1 VCTTA
6 LAVLAPL
13 LMLFATLSTWA
24 HFDVIAPDALG
35 THARRALQEPEVRN
49 ELVDQIT
56 IRVASADP
64 RLAAA
69 RPIVRRAAEILISS
83 RQFADIVDIALQQ
96 ARRAVLEGRELD
108 ESRLS
113 DAEEQLRTT
122 LEAVDPS
129 IAARVP
135 RNWDTALIDL
145 TSDAPVP
152 TAFRIADR
160 VGRFWL
166 VSSILAGLAV
176 IGWVASAYNRH
187 RTISTLGAVF
197 GAIGAALV
205 MGRQIAGEAVED
217 SASPSAQAAVRAV
230 FDVTTR
236 AVHEIGIAYLVVS
249 AVVLVAT
256 TTGSLVPSLAA
267 GAQRRLRRLA
277 HLPTTTFGR
286 VAWAVAALVIGLT
299 VALAAPAIG
308 PAVAVV
314 VGVGVAFAG
323 VRVLAAEV
331 PSQRLPSRSHLPHL
345 MAALVVAVGAL
356 AASVFVDRGEGPRTG
371 SAETQQL
378 LVCNGH
384 VELCDRRVDEVTFG
398 GTHNSM
404 ASANAGFAFAEQ
416 IRSIREQLDAGARVL
431 MVDTHYGVPSS
442 TGLVLTDLVFNDR
455 AALVRRY
462 GEETVANI
470 EAIRRTV
477 APPSGP
483 PSVYLCHTFCELGAT
498 PASSAFAEIEKFL
511 AENPSEVVFLL
522 IQDETEAADTVRALE
537 RSGLADRAFTK
548 EPGEKWPTL
557 GELVRNGTPLIVMSQ
572 REGGDP
578 PWFMPQFSLMQDNPY
593 NARSINEL
601 SCDFNRGPTTA
612 PLFLLNHWINRQ
624 SPDRA
629 DARQIN
635 SRSFLLDQVRR
646 CEEERGQR
654 VNLIGVDFMEEG
666 DLVGAV
672 DELNLGD
679 PQ

>member
-1 VCTTA
+1 
-6 LAVLAPL
+6 
-13 LMLFATLSTWA
+13 MLFATVSTWA
-24 HFDVIAPDALG
+24 HFDVIAQGALG
-35 THARRALQEPEVRN
+35 DHARRALQEPEVRD
-49 ELVDQIT
+49 ELVNQIT

-69 RPIVRRAAEILISS
+69 RPVVRRAAEILISS

-96 ARRAVLEGRELD
+96 ARRAVLEGREID
-108 ESRLS
+108 QTRLA
-113 DAEEQLRTT
+113 DAEDQLRET
-122 LEAVDPS
+122 LQAVDPA

-152 TAFRIADR
+152 TAFRIANA

-166 VSSILAGLAV
+166 LSCILAGVAV
-176 IGWVASAYNRH
+176 IGWVTSAYNRH

-197 GAIGAALV
+197 GAIGATLV
-205 MGRQIAGEAVED
+205 IGRQIVGAAVED
-217 SASPSAQAAVRAV
+217 HASDRAAGAVRAV
-230 FDVTTR
+230 YDVTTR
-236 AVHEIGIAYLVVS
+236 GLHEIGVAYLVVS

-256 TTGSLVPSLAA
+256 TTGSLVPSLAR
-267 GAQRRLRRLA
+267 GVQRRLQRLA
-277 HLPTTTFGR
+277 HLPTSPAAR
-286 VAWAVAALVIGLT
+286 LAWAVGALVVGAA

-308 PAVAVV
+308 PALAVV
-314 VGVGVAFAG
+314 AGVAVAFAG
-323 VRVLAAEV
+323 VRVLAAAV
-331 PSQRLPSRSHLPHL
+331 PSQRLPSRSRVRHLV
-345 MAALVVAVGAL
+345 AALIVGIGAI
-356 AASVFVDRGEGPRTG
+356 AASLFIDRGEGARTG
-371 SAETQQL
+371 SAETQRL

-384 VELCDRRVDEVTFG
+384 VELCNRRVDEVTFG

-416 IRSIREQLDAGARVL
+416 IRSIRAQLDAGARVL
-431 MVDTHYGVPSS
+431 MIDTHYGVPTS
-442 TGLVLTDLVFNDR
+442 TGLVLTDLVFSDR

-462 GEETVANI
+462 GEATVANI
-470 EAIRRTV
+470 EAIRSTV
-477 APPSGP
+477 VQPSGP

-498 PASSAFAEIEKFL
+498 PASSAFAQINGFL

-522 IQDETEAADTVRALE
+522 IQDETEAADTVRALTA
-537 RSGLADRAFTK
+537 SGLADRAFTK
-548 EPGEKWPTL
+548 EPGTQWPTL

-593 NARSINEL
+593 SATAVDEL

-612 PLFLLNHWINRQ
+612 PLFLLNHWINKQ

-635 SRSFLLDQVRR
+635 ARSFLLHQVRR
-646 CEEERGQR
+646 CEEKRGQR
-654 VNLIGVDFMEEG
+654 VNLFGVDFMEEG
-666 DLVGAV
+666 DLLGAV
-672 DELNLGD
+672 DELNLGA